1 MKTDFT
7 AKAAKQTR
15 ANETQIVATLG
26 PATNA
31 YETIKDLWEA
41 GVDTFRLNFSHGS
54 HEDHGKLIDIIRQ
67 VEKDVGSPIG
77 ILADMQGP
85 KLRIGA
91 FRDDMK
97 VPLTPG
103 KKIRFDLDP
112 TPGDETRVC
121 FPHPDV
127 LAALD
132 VGARFLM
139 DEGYVAMKIVEKGEG
154 YVVAENI
161 FGKQLSGKKGVN
173 VPDLSRRVGT
183 LTPKDMV
190 DMEFA
195 LSKGVDWIA
204 QSFVQSAEDVREAKK
219 FIQGRAKLIAKLE
232 KPDAITNLKEIVSEV
247 DAIMVA
253 RGDLGVETP
262 QEEVPAAQYAM
273 VTEAIAQNKPVIVA
287 THMFESMITNPRP
300 TRAEVSDVA
309 LAVLQG
315 ASAVMLSG
323 ETSIGKFPVDAV
335 TIMDKTVYHAENNDI
350 HSRKT
355 LKNKV
360 APPLIPRP
368 SLETKAPAPVIRFP
382 RYGT

>member
-1 MKTDFT
+1 MRKEFR
-7 AKAAKQTR
+7 AKATKQTR
-15 ANETQIVATLG
+15 NNETQIVATLG
-26 PATNA
+26 PATNT
-31 YETIKDLWEA
+31 YDTIKALWEA

-54 HEDHGKLIDIIRQ
+54 HEDHGKLIDLIRQ
-67 VEKDVGSPIG
+67 VEKDGGEPIG

-91 FRDDMK
+91 FKDDMK
-97 VPLTPG
+97 IPMTPG

-112 TPGDETRVC
+112 APGDETRVS

-127 LAALD
+127 LNALE

-139 DEGYVAMKIVEKGEG
+139 DEGYVGMKIVEKGDG
-154 YVVAENI
+154 FVIAENL

-173 VPDLSRRVGT
+173 VPDLARRVGT

-204 QSFVQSAEDVREAKK
+204 QSFVQTADDVLEAKK
-219 FIQGRAKLIAKLE
+219 LINGRAKLIAKLE
-232 KPDAITNLKEIVSEV
+232 KPDAITNLKSIVKEV

-253 RGDLGVETP
+253 RGDLAVETP

-273 VTEAIAQNKPVIVA
+273 IMEAIAQNKPVIVA

-300 TRAEVSDVA
+300 TRAEISDVA
-309 LAVLQG
+309 LAVRQG

-323 ETSIGKFPVDAV
+323 ETTIGKYPVEAV
-335 TIMDKTVYHAENNDI
+335 TIMDETVQHAETNDLY
-350 HSRKT
+350 SRKT
-355 LKNKV
+355 LKAAV

-368 SLETKAPAPVIRFP
+368 SLEAEAPKAAVKPPKLAA
-382 RYGT
+382 